1 MPDAHTREFLK
12 VQRTI
17 PILRRIRTSYDES
30 GEVVEYTVSLYR
42 GDRYSYSVEISK

>member
-1 MPDAHTREFLK
+1 MDPTPQPMGMEMC
-12 VQRTI
+12 
-17 PILRRIRTSYDES
+17 IRDRSYDES